1 MSRNPE
7 LIVATTIH
15 IRKMTNTS
23 NSLLRLLQLVSPSSP
38 VGAYAYSQGLEQAV
52 EWGWIGTEEELQCW
66 LNGVLLN
73 SILLLDVPILIRLY
87 RAWQQKDLDQLR
99 YWNQYLLACRET
111 RELREQEELLGR
123 ALTRVLIKLE
133 SVDLR
138 TINSIGVKK
147 VGSNGQSAISYCA
160 AFACAGTNWEID
172 VHSLL
177 LGYCWAWSENQIMAA
192 QKLLPV
198 GQSAGQR
205 ILFAISEKVANEVDA
220 CFAIPDDEISG
231 ALPGLAHASAAH
243 ESQYSRLFRS

>member
-1 MSRNPE
+1 M
-7 LIVATTIH
+7 
-15 IRKMTNTS
+15 
-23 NSLLRLLQLVSPSSP
+23 
-38 VGAYAYSQGLEQAV
+38 
-52 EWGWIGTEEELQCW
+52 
-66 LNGVLLN
+66 
-73 SILLLDVPILIRLY
+73 
-87 RAWQQKDLDQLR
+87 R

-133 SVDLR
+133 FVDLR
-138 TINSIGVKK
+138 TVNSIGVKK
-147 VGSNGQSAISYCA
+147 VGNNGQSAISYCA

-172 VHSLL
+172 LPSLL

-198 GQSAGQR
+198 GQSASQR